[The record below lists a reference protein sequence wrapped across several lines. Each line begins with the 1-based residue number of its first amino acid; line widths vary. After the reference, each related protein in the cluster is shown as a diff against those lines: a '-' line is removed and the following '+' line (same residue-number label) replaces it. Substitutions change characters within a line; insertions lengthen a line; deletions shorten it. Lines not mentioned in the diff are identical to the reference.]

1 MKKLFVSV
9 PMRGRSDEAIRKS
22 IEKMTLIAQGV
33 FAEEFMLCES
43 YDPLAFDN
51 LDMEDRQRAIFCLGR
66 SIEKMAQADYFIG
79 LGGCEEEYP
88 GCAIENKVAKLYSLP
103 RYLLPLW
110 VIAPDV

>member
-22 IEKMTLIAQGV
+22 IEKMTVLAQEV
-33 FAEEFMLCES
+33 FEEEFTLCES
-43 YDPLAFDN
+43 YDPSVCDN
-51 LDMEDRQRAIFCLGR
+51 VELEGRQRSIFCLGR

-79 LGGCEEEYP
+79 LGGCEEEHP
-88 GCAIENKVAKLYSLP
+88 GCAVENKVAKLYGLP